1 MKLCDLLTD
10 SVIAVNLHAEN
21 KGDLLVKLVDLA
33 DKSGHVKNKAE
44 ALNAVE
50 ERERIMTTAIGYGV
64 AIPHGKTGAVD
75 DLVAAFAVLD
85 EGIDFGA
92 LDGQPIRLAFLLLG
106 PKEPS
111 GPHIRMLS
119 RISRLMGREEL
130 RNKLLSTSTSSE
142 VRDLFRNIEQDMFD
156 I

>member
-10 SVIAVNLHAEN
+10 SVIAVNLRAED

-33 DKSGHVKNKAE
+33 TNGERVKDKQE
-44 ALNAVE
+44 ALSAVE

-64 AIPHGKTGAVD
+64 AIPHGKTSAVEE
-75 DLVAAFAVLD
+75 LVAAFAVID
-85 EGIDFGA
+85 EGIEFGA
-92 LDGQPIRLAFLLLG
+92 LDGQEIRLAFLLLG

-119 RISRLMGREEL
+119 RISRLMSREDL
-130 RNKLLSTSTSSE
+130 RSRLLTTE
-142 VRDLFRNIEQDMFD
+142 NAEAVRALFREAEQDMFD

>member
-10 SVIAVNLHAEN
+10 SVIAVKLRAED

-33 DKSGHVKNKAE
+33 TNGERVKDKQE

-64 AIPHGKTGAVD
+64 AIPHGKTSAVD
-75 DLVAAFAVLD
+75 ELVAAFAVLD
-85 EGIDFGA
+85 EGIEFGA
-92 LDGQPIRLAFLLLG
+92 LDGQEIRLAFLLLG

-119 RISRLMGREEL
+119 RISRLMSREEL
-130 RNKLLSTSTSSE
+130 RSRLLATESPE
-142 VRDLFRNIEQDMFD
+142 DVRNLFRETEQDMFD

>member
-10 SVIAVNLHAEN
+10 SVIAVGLKADN
-21 KGDLLVKLVDLA
+21 KGDLLIKLVDLA
-33 DKSGHVKNKAE
+33 TASGRVKDKAE

-130 RNKLLSTSTSSE
+130 RSRLLSTKTVEE
-142 VRDLFRNIEQDMFD
+142 VNNLFREVEQDMFD

>member
-10 SVIAVNLHAEN
+10 SVIAVKLRAED
-21 KGDLLVKLVDLA
+21 KGNLLVGLVDLA
-33 DKSGHVKNKAE
+33 TNGERVKDKQE
-44 ALNAVE
+44 ALSAVE

-64 AIPHGKTGAVD
+64 AIPHGKTSAVD
-75 DLVAAFAVLD
+75 ELVAAFAVLD
-85 EGIDFGA
+85 EGIEFGA
-92 LDGQPIRLAFLLLG
+92 LDGQEIRLAFLLLG

-119 RISRLMGREEL
+119 RISRLMSREEL
-130 RNKLLSTSTSSE
+130 RSKLLATETPEE
-142 VRDLFRNIEQDMFD
+142 VRDLFREAEQDMFD

>member
-10 SVIAVNLHAEN
+10 SVIGVRLEAEN

-33 DKSGHVKNKAE
+33 TGSGRVNDKEE

-64 AIPHGKTGAVD
+64 AIPHGKTGAVE
-75 DLVAAFAVLD
+75 DLVAAFAVLKD
-85 EGIDFGA
+85 GIDFGA

-130 RNKLLSTSTSSE
+130 RAKLLDTETVEE
-142 VRDLFRNIEQDMFD
+142 VHELFRAVEQDMFD

>member
-10 SVIAVNLHAEN
+10 SVIAVKLRAED
-21 KGDLLVKLVDLA
+21 KGNLLVRLVDLA
-33 DKSGHVKNKAE
+33 TNGERVKDKQE

-64 AIPHGKTGAVD
+64 AIPHGKTSAVD
-75 DLVAAFAVLD
+75 ELVAAFAVLD
-85 EGIDFGA
+85 EGIEFGA
-92 LDGQPIRLAFLLLG
+92 LDGQEIRLAFLLLG

-119 RISRLMGREEL
+119 RISRLMSREEL
-130 RNKLLSTSTSSE
+130 RSKLLATETPEE
-142 VRDLFRNIEQDMFD
+142 VRDLFREAEQDMFD